1 MSSSIIIRDLCKVGT
16 ANVAYCCIAAV
27 LRGEPARQEQLIGRG
42 PEHSIDKIHFIYNSI
57 QSNSIAVGISMTFAT
72 VIQLSEAV
80 LGACSLLHMSE
91 STPLQNTDGA
101 ADIVVQEP

>member
-42 PEHSIDKIHFIYNSI
+42 PEHSIDKIHFIFNSNSI
-57 QSNSIAVGISMTFAT
+57 ESNSIAVHKCMTFAT
-72 VIQLSEAV
+72 VNAAQRS
-80 LGACSLLHMSE
+80 CSWCLHMSE
-91 STPLQNTDGA
+91 ATPLQNTDDA

>member
-1 MSSSIIIRDLCKVGT
+1 
-16 ANVAYCCIAAV
+16 
-27 LRGEPARQEQLIGRG
+27 
-42 PEHSIDKIHFIYNSI
+42 
-57 QSNSIAVGISMTFAT
+57 MTFAT